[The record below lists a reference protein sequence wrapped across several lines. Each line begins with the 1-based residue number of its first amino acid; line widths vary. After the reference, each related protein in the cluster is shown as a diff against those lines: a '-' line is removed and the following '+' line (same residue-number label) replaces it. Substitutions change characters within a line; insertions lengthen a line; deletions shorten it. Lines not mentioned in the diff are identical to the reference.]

1 MYVCISGM
9 RRSIYR
15 WMRTYL
21 LFTTWD
27 YHYPPAI
34 SGNPTQPWKIHTN
47 PHISQKDA
55 HIMEIFHHFPWAFW
69 LQAQKKLSPL
79 PQLALTLFLLAT
91 WMAMTSGRQDVV
103 PQMSWVKRP
112 HLRGK
117 FQYLKAWF
125 MGCFGFICIFKYRLV
140 SIFLG
145 GIQEFWRIQV
155 VVIGVIFRLQ
165 TFSKEYLQCCQ
176 DWAHWWILRM

>member
-1 MYVCISGM
+1 MHVCISGM

-27 YHYPPAI
+27 YHCHPAI

-47 PHISQKDA
+47 PHIWQKDA
-55 HIMEIFHHFPWAFW
+55 HIMEILHHFPWAFW
-69 LQAQKKLSPL
+69 VQAQKKLSPL

-117 FQYLKAWF
+117 FQDLKAWF
-125 MGCFGFICIFKYRLV
+125 MGLFGFISIFKYRLV
-140 SIFLG
+140 SIFWG
-145 GIQEFWRIQV
+145 ASRNSEESKV
-155 VVIGVIFRLQ
+155 VVL
-165 TFSKEYLQCCQ
+165 E
-176 DWAHWWILRM
+176 

>member
-27 YHYPPAI
+27 SHHETIIAI
-34 SGNPTQPWKIHTN
+34 RQFLAIQRSPGKSIQILIFHKKMPTWWG
-47 PHISQKDA
+47 
-55 HIMEIFHHFPWAFW
+55 IFHHFPWAFW

-79 PQLALTLFLLAT
+79 PRLALTLFLLAT

-125 MGCFGFICIFKYRLV
+125 MGLFGFICIFKYRLV

-145 GIQEFWRIQV
+145 ASRNNIRNSEESKV
-155 VVIGVIFRLQ
+155 VVI
-165 TFSKEYLQCCQ
+165 E
-176 DWAHWWILRM
+176 